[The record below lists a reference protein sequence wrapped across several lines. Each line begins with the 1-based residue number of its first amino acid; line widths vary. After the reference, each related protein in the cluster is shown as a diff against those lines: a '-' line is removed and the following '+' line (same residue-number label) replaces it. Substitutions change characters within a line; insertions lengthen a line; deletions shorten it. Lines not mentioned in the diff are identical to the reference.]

1 MWRSSLAISRST
13 KMKYTRIVG
22 VVALCGAFLLIPA
35 APAQAQ
41 HVSVGIGIGA
51 SPAYVAPLGP
61 PPLCAYG
68 YYPYYPYACT
78 PYGYYGPA
86 WFVNGVFIGAGP
98 WYGWGWNHGY
108 WRYGYGGHPRFYG
121 HGYYG
126 HGGFNHGFHGGV
138 HEFHGSGGFHGGGFY
153 RGGHR

>member
-1 MWRSSLAISRST
+1 
-13 KMKYTRIVG
+13 MKYAKILG
-22 VVALCGAFLLIPA
+22 VVGLCGAFLLLPA

-41 HVSVGIGIGA
+41 HVSVGIGIGVG
-51 SPAYVAPLGP
+51 PTYVAPVGP
-61 PPLCAYG
+61 PPVCAYG
-68 YYPYYPYACT
+68 YYRYYPYACA

-86 WFVNGVFIGAGP
+86 WFVNGVFIGADP

-108 WRYGYGGHPRFYG
+108 WRHGYGGHPSFYG

-126 HGGFNHGFHGGV
+126 HGGFNYGFHGGV
-138 HEFHGSGGFHGGGFY
+138 HEFHGGGGFY